1 MHIIDIIDIIKEV
14 SILVACEL
22 TYFFSIMFIII
33 IVDD

>member
-14 SILVACEL
+14 SILVPSEL